1 MSEEFHSVE
10 QTDVTIPTRN
20 YNRLALLLQNE
31 LKNYGI
37 KLNRVAIVPF
47 GENAGQIKGLWHIDF
62 SITEG
67 EPPLYTV
74 YFSPF
79 KSMSSDKW
87 REFWRHHPLFS
98 H

>member
-37 KLNRVAIVPF
+37 KLN
-47 GENAGQIKGLWHIDF
+47 GWQ
-62 SITEG
+62 
-67 EPPLYTV
+67 
-74 YFSPF
+74 
-79 KSMSSDKW
+79 
-87 REFWRHHPLFS
+87 
-98 H
+98 